1 MKSTSL
7 SIPLDDESTYIS
19 RLENPNRE
27 RMRHLKCIAFLRPTS
42 STIQL
47 LVNELREPKY
57 GEYSIYFSNIVKKSS
72 LERMA
77 EADDH
82 EVVKSVQEFYA
93 DYLAITKD
101 LFSLSY
107 GREVSSIYGIERD
120 TWSPEGLEK
129 AVEGVLSLLLSLK
142 KKPLIRYEKNSAM
155 AKKLGTEVQ
164 VPAILFPSLSVR
176 SLTC

>member
-1 MKSTSL
+1 
-7 SIPLDDESTYIS
+7 
-19 RLENPNRE
+19 
-27 RMRHLKCIAFLRPTS
+27 
-42 STIQL
+42 
-47 LVNELREPKY
+47 
-57 GEYSIYFSNIVKKSS
+57 
-72 LERMA
+72 MA

-120 TWSPEGLEK
+120 TWSAEGLEK

-155 AKKLGTEVQ
+155 TKRLGTEVQ
-164 VPAILFPSLSVR
+164 VPAILFPRLSF
-176 SLTC
+176 SH